1 MDNFRWRM
9 GLPVELSGLKQ
20 VLNEVPEGSLVVVE
34 GGPEVIKSVFVL
46 YLCMT
51 SKRQGRPTTYVTSR
65 GRDEVKR
72 QIDHFM
78 PEPQA
83 IEIVEDRTS
92 GQWRARMRQGG
103 LLVVDSFS
111 YLMMDTPLPDVRAA
125 LEELQR
131 TCRQTRS
138 IVVLVFDQ
146 GLLDPRAMLAA
157 SHLADGVVLF
167 IAREGSEDV
176 ARYMRI
182 PKWTDGHS
190 LDVNINFTFDGRR
203 FSVDLRQRVV

>member
-1 MDNFRWRM
+1 M
-9 GLPVELSGLKQ
+9 GLPVEMSGLKQ

-34 GGPEVIKSVFVL
+34 GGLEVIKSVFVQ

-65 GRDEVKR
+65 GREEVKR

-83 IEIVEDRTS
+83 IEVFEDRTP
-92 GQWRARMRQGG
+92 GQWRARMREGG

-111 YLMMDTPLPDVRAA
+111 YLMMDSPVPEVRAA

-131 TCRQTRS
+131 GCRQTSS
-138 IVVLVFDQ
+138 IVVLVLDQ
-146 GLLDPRAMLAA
+146 GLLDPRAALAA
-157 SHLADGVVLF
+157 SHLADAIVLF
-167 IAREGSEDV
+167 HTREGSEDI
-176 ARYMRI
+176 ARFMRI

-190 LDVNINFTFDGRR
+190 IDTNINFTFIDKR